1 MPQWDSKQFEQKA
14 SEIAKTANAGQGSL
28 HDLTVKLAKEKGLNE
43 EQIRRLGRAVN
54 VKAFEEKFASMKGKQ
69 DRIVDFEPVNSESV
83 IQSLFSAAS
92 GSEKKASAAFPALA
106 DEMRSD
112 RGWAPMQTKTAS
124 VDVKEEMLRAVPKA
138 PPIEA
143 QISHLQ
149 KVAEELGVK
158 MAGAEIRWDDSM
170 EQLREHSRRLHW
182 NRDEF
187 EKDALALYGDDVL
200 FEINA
205 LRQSA
210 RLPEISLSKQAAA
223 KLANSLFGE
232 ETEDTKL
239 LKTAADANKE
249 YVRASRA
256 LVAAK
261 IKIAELRKSVF
272 R

>member
-14 SEIAKTANAGQGSL
+14 SEIAKTASAGQSSL

-69 DRIVDFEPVNSESV
+69 DRIVDFDPVNPEAV
-83 IQSLFSAAS
+83 IQSLFSSAP
-92 GSEKKASAAFPALA
+92 GSEKRASAAFPELA
-106 DEMRSD
+106 DEMRGD

-124 VDVKEEMLRAVPKA
+124 VDVKNEMLRAVPKD
-138 PPIEA
+138 PPIES
-143 QISHLQ
+143 QINHWQ

-158 MAGAEIRWDDSM
+158 MAGAEMRWDSSM

-182 NRDEF
+182 SRDEF

-200 FEINA
+200 FELNA

-210 RLPEISLSKQAAA
+210 KLPELALSKHAAL
-223 KLANSLFGE
+223 KLAESLFGE

-239 LKTAADANKE
+239 VKVAADANKE

-256 LVAAK
+256 LLAARV
-261 IKIAELRKSVF
+261 KIAELRKSVLG
-272 R
+272 